1 MNLLLHFLSEKP
13 PLAVTEILWTSLK
26 GSPHRRESSR
36 SLASQSTAHSPGGL
50 HGRGMGAVAFPGL
63 FCMSIA
69 LQSFENSNQDWIY
82 NYYIRYYKIYSQ
94 QSKIWTRLK
103 TEDLTSGGAHFVG
116 KKHVWHWWTMGF
128 GGNLFFRQSR
138 KGPKMDRVKSSGF
151 LGREVNFLW
160 PHTHT
165 LTIWLNMW

>member
-50 HGRGMGAVAFPGL
+50 HGRGMVAVAFPGL

-82 NYYIRYYKIYSQ
+82 NYYIRYYKI
-94 QSKIWTRLK
+94 SKSKYVEVFCSLAPWCSVLPCAAARKAPL
-103 TEDLTSGGAHFVG
+103 DLSALQEPCLVYDLDIYVRWNWPRDSRGQGARPCGSCGDVISDAG
-116 KKHVWHWWTMGF
+116 
-128 GGNLFFRQSR
+128 
-138 KGPKMDRVKSSGF
+138 
-151 LGREVNFLW
+151 
-160 PHTHT
+160 
-165 LTIWLNMW
+165 